1 MLIYALALFA
11 LAAIVGV
18 YMLMRVFK
26 GVMPPWPAAI
36 LHGMIAATGLVLL
49 LYAAFFAGSI
59 APLSI
64 TVAAAILVIAACGG
78 FLLLSYQIRG
88 QTPPKV
94 LAGVHALLAVSGF
107 LTLGCA
113 VLGLI

>member
-11 LAAIVGV
+11 LAALVGA
-18 YMLMRVFK
+18 YMLMRVLK
-26 GVMPPWPAAI
+26 GVMPPLQAAFF
-36 LHGMIAATGLVLL
+36 HGLFAAAGLVLL
-49 LYAAFFAGSI
+49 LYAAFFAGST
-59 APLSI
+59 APLAV

-78 FLLLSYQIRG
+78 FLLLSYQLRG
-88 QTPPKV
+88 QTPPKM

-107 LTLGCA
+107 LTLGGA